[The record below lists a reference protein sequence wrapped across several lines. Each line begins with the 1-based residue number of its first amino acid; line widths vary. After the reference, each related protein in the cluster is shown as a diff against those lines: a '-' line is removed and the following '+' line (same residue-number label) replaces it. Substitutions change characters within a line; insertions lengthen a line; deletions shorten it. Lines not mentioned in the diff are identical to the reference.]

1 MRYRSTR
8 EAARTLGITPN
19 ALNRAIWEG
28 RFDAPEKGPSGAYLW
43 TREDIERASW
53 ALLHRACEALPP
65 VAEEGTAS
73 HG

>member
-28 RFDAPEKGPSGAYLW
+28 RVNAPEKGPGGAYLW
-43 TREDIERASW
+43 TREDIEHASW
-53 ALLHRACEALPP
+53 VLLHRPLENEKGVKL
-65 VAEEGTAS
+65 
-73 HG
+73 